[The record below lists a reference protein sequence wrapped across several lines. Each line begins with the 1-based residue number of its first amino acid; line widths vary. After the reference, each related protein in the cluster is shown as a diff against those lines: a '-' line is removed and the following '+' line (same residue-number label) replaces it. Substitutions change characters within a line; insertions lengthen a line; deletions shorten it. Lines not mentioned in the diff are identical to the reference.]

1 MVELDPIPA
10 YNTDVDMP
18 IEDWYHYYYGNYYK
32 EDSYKKHNA
41 GIETA
46 PKYTLEKIKEL
57 VQSVQ
62 GLTDEALKHQLE
74 RMIEPAGDGLY
85 RFTYDQR
92 MKHVTLLPFPSEFL
106 KKIYTAPTT
115 PTFAILAEEMVDLGA
130 YDDVPFLRDPSAWPN
145 KNFRYK
151 IVPGG
156 HDVHLNDPGSLT
168 WGDALNPP
176 VLLCPGRMQPCTIFR
191 PLVLRLPNSFFYV
204 ALDLPGNGSSDTLP
218 LGVRFSIQD
227 LVPSVLTVVE
237 HYEWKN
243 FSFGKYFNL
252 AYPGRVSKMVELDP
266 IPAYNTDAAMP
277 IGDWYHYYYGNY
289 YKEESYKKYND
300 GVDTAPKYTLE
311 KIKELLRN
319 VQDLTDEALKH
330 HLERI
335 IEPAGDGLYRFTYD
349 QRMKHV
355 TLLPF
360 PSEFL
365 KKIYTAP
372 TTPTFAILAEDE
384 INLGTYDDVPF
395 LRDPSAWPNKNF
407 KYKIVPGGHVVHL
420 NDPGCMADD
429 ISQFLL
435 ENKSKL

>member
-1 MVELDPIPA
+1 MKLTRLLQIAMKSLEKTETAVNIKAPWGNLTALTWGDALNPPVLLCPGRMEPCTAFRPLVLRLPNSFFYVALDLPGNGSSDTLPLGVRFSVQDLVPSVLTVVEYYKWKNFIFIGHSLGAAIGKYFNLAYPGRVTKMVELDPIPA

-156 HDVHLNDPGSLT
+156 HDVHLNDPG
-168 WGDALNPP
+168 
-176 VLLCPGRMQPCTIFR
+176 
-191 PLVLRLPNSFFYV
+191 
-204 ALDLPGNGSSDTLP
+204 
-218 LGVRFSIQD
+218 
-227 LVPSVLTVVE
+227 
-237 HYEWKN
+237 
-243 FSFGKYFNL
+243 
-252 AYPGRVSKMVELDP
+252 
-266 IPAYNTDAAMP
+266 
-277 IGDWYHYYYGNY
+277 
-289 YKEESYKKYND
+289 
-300 GVDTAPKYTLE
+300 
-311 KIKELLRN
+311 
-319 VQDLTDEALKH
+319 
-330 HLERI
+330 
-335 IEPAGDGLYRFTYD
+335 
-349 QRMKHV
+349 
-355 TLLPF
+355 
-360 PSEFL
+360 
-365 KKIYTAP
+365 
-372 TTPTFAILAEDE
+372 
-384 INLGTYDDVPF
+384 
-395 LRDPSAWPNKNF
+395 
-407 KYKIVPGGHVVHL
+407 
-420 NDPGCMADD
+420 CMADD